1 MPQRA
6 AATATT
12 PAAPS
17 RKRAPRVQG
26 QRTTLRVPD
35 TLIAQAD
42 LLATE
47 LGISRNDALIRLAT
61 QGADIQQRQRLIADR
76 RDARRAAIFSEA
88 RALDDVDPADFPSA
102 EELQRAIRGDD
113 DGEEGA
119 T

>member
-12 PAAPS
+12 PTTPS

-61 QGADIQQRQRLIADR
+61 QGAEIHERQRSIAER
-76 RDARRAAIFSEA
+76 RDARWAAVMQQASAVGQGE
-88 RALDDVDPADFPSA
+88 FPSA
-102 EELQRAIRGDD
+102 EEIEQAIFGPHEDD
-113 DGEEGA
+113 DPE
-119 T
+119 